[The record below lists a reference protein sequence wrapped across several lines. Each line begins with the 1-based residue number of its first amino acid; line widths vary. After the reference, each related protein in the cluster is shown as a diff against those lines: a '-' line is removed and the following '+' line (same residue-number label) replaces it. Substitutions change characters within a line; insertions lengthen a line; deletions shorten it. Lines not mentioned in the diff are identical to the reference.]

1 MFKYKYNN
9 KPMTTGAKDKKAQ
22 VDELLLMIIG
32 DCPPDTRTSEEYL
45 EDLEKMTPEERHM
58 ASLERLCKLPLESR
72 VVATEPMHQ
81 IKQAGLGDYMS
92 ELMDAL
98 AKKVDHWANWR
109 ECIVIFNR
117 SRR

>member
-1 MFKYKYNN
+1 
-9 KPMTTGAKDKKAQ
+9 MTTETENKK
-22 VDELLLMIIG
+22 VLVEKLMRMILG
-32 DCPPDTRTSEEYL
+32 DYPEDTRTSEEYL

-58 ASLERLCKLPLESR
+58 ARLERLCKLPLANR
-72 VVATEPMHQ
+72 VVETVPMKL
-81 IKQAGLGDYMS
+81 IIDAGLGDYMS

-117 SRR
+117 YFHNRSRQ